1 METEVWEIMA
11 ELERFD
17 EELEEVMGGCSASS
31 LRLLFIDGLCSFSLF
46 FFSSSSSSFS
56 SSSSSSSS
64 FSSVRGNEPSHDA
77 PL

>member
-1 METEVWEIMA
+1 METEVWEIME

-17 EELEEVMGGCSASS
+17 EELEEVMGSCSTSS
-31 LRLLFIDGLCSFSLF
+31 LRLLFINKLCSFSL

-64 FSSVRGNEPSHDA
+64 FSSVRGNDPSHDA